1 MKKIICVLLIAVV
14 LLTGSAA
21 LAANV
26 PKPVLDARESTVY
39 IEVENDEGVFSGSGF
54 AIGTTDTIEY
64 VVTNHHVIEGDNG
77 TFTVYFGEYDS
88 VNAAVEI
95 DLPDIDACVLKLDTP
110 ISGMRPLVLYTG
122 EPDKLTGERV
132 YALGFPGSAD
142 SIFDRTG
149 DVGQDVT
156 ITDGIISAVK
166 ESFAFG
172 TGEHSATG
180 LQMNASIFGGNSGGP
195 LINENGVVAGINTF
209 SSTQDSNLYGSLCI
223 SELLPSLDKKGIP
236 YKASS
241 NPLYSGML
249 WIYIIIAA
257 AAVLFLLW
265 FFKLRKMR
273 HTKKQKTISF
283 NEYLEKAGGILDYDF
298 ASRLLTPVARQV
310 AELQRNG
317 KCSLSI
323 YPQNIRVRPETGEA
337 SLLPAKKQTLAN
349 GYSAP
354 EQYKEFSQL
363 GTWTDVYQL
372 GALFY
377 RVLTGERLPEVL
389 ARLEDDSHTQQKIDG
404 LTLSD
409 PEKKALKDS
418 LSLKIESRLKDAAS
432 FLPAL
437 RIATATEPATWTAS
451 GPAAFQPQVAPVKK
465 ERKKM
470 STKKRNKIVAFSII
484 GGLVVV
490 VCVLGGLFVTTYEN
504 AYALMKQGNYSK
516 ANQTISKLPEFT
528 ENVTIVKK
536 ISSAGMLAEKGQ
548 YDEAREELKELSQ
561 YDDARYILNEVDLMQ
576 GLKMIQDGKADEGE
590 ALINTYLSN
599 MQDDADKTNVDYLR
613 ADAYFSIDDLV
624 KAEEIYSSLGDYKEA
639 YSQAKF
645 CAAIMSANYMNQ
657 EEYEE
662 ALDILDKYSEDQEI
676 EGILDT
682 IYDAIYNEALTE
694 YNSGNYYSAV
704 KNFSLISWYENSQQY
719 INIINATDYETLMP
733 YLDVPGTLDILYS
746 KDYLLMEYL
755 VGHWTGGGYYFDM
768 DDNLENTTS
777 YNLPEVERN
786 SNYYSMEE
794 NIYLLGDQNCFRFD
808 VIDENT
814 MNVYAYEEAS
824 IYRMNR
830 Q

>member
-54 AIGTTDTIEY
+54 AIGTADTIEY

-110 ISGMRPLVLYTG
+110 ISGMKPLVLYAG

-149 DVGQDVT
+149 NVGQDVT

-172 TGEHSATG
+172 TGERSATG

-377 RVLTGERLPEVL
+377 RVLTGERLPEVM
-389 ARLEDDSHTQQKIDG
+389 ARLEDDSHTQQKIES

-409 PEKKALKDS
+409 PEKKALKDA

-484 GGLVVV
+484 GGLIAVVGV
-490 VCVLGGLFVTTYEN
+490 GAYILVQTYN
-504 AYALMKQGNYSK
+504 TAYAYAENFEFDQAKK
-516 ANQTISKLPEFT
+516 EIEKLPPIT
-528 ENVTIVKK
+528 DDIRNL
-536 ISSAGMLAEKGQ
+536 SSYTDAALLLQKNQ
-548 YDEAREELKELSQ
+548 FDEARALLQNLQMYGPANTLLS
-561 YDDARYILNEVDLMQ
+561 EVDLQQ
-576 GLKMIQDGKADEGE
+576 GLFIIAGGDSEGGE
-590 ALINTYLSN
+590 AMIKTYTDKKGNSADLDSINYGRG
-599 MQDDADKTNVDYLR
+599 Y
-613 ADAYFSIDDLV
+613 AYSEAGKYYQAESIFFQ
-624 KAEEIYSSLGDYKEA
+624 LGDYSDARTKAMENSLLIAKGYIDKDEPLNA
-639 YSQAKF
+639 YYTVKKYEDYPDMQESIQA
-645 CAAIMSANYMNQ
+645 I
-657 EEYEE
+657 EELVYQYGC
-662 ALDILDKYSEDQEI
+662 KMMRK
-676 EGILDT
+676 
-682 IYDAIYNEALTE
+682 NE
-694 YNSGNYYSAV
+694 YNMAKSCFSAIESYKNSADYLTLLPAVESNYI
-704 KNFSLISWYENSQQY
+704 FSDMTYYESLADLEEGGY
-719 INIINATDYETLMP
+719 LLRMGF
-733 YLDVPGTLDILYS
+733 LDVSPFL
-746 KDYLLMEYL
+746 
-755 VGHWTGGGYYFDM
+755 
-768 DDNLENTTS
+768 
-777 YNLPEVERN
+777 
-786 SNYYSMEE
+786 
-794 NIYLLGDQNCFRFD
+794 
-808 VIDENT
+808 
-814 MNVYAYEEAS
+814 
-824 IYRMNR
+824 
-830 Q
+830 

>member
-54 AIGTTDTIEY
+54 AIGTADTIEY

-110 ISGMRPLVLYTG
+110 ISGMRPLVLYAG

-149 DVGQDVT
+149 NVGQDVT

-172 TGEHSATG
+172 TGERSATG

-283 NEYLEKAGGILDYDF
+283 NEYLEKAGGILDHDF

-377 RVLTGERLPEVL
+377 RVLTGERLPEVM
-389 ARLEDDSHTQQKIDG
+389 ARLEDDSHTQQKIES

-409 PEKKALKDS
+409 PEKKALK
-418 LSLKIESRLKDAAS
+418 
-432 FLPAL
+432 
-437 RIATATEPATWTAS
+437 
-451 GPAAFQPQVAPVKK
+451 
-465 ERKKM
+465 
-470 STKKRNKIVAFSII
+470 
-484 GGLVVV
+484 
-490 VCVLGGLFVTTYEN
+490 
-504 AYALMKQGNYSK
+504 
-516 ANQTISKLPEFT
+516 
-528 ENVTIVKK
+528 
-536 ISSAGMLAEKGQ
+536 
-548 YDEAREELKELSQ
+548 
-561 YDDARYILNEVDLMQ
+561 
-576 GLKMIQDGKADEGE
+576 
-590 ALINTYLSN
+590 
-599 MQDDADKTNVDYLR
+599 
-613 ADAYFSIDDLV
+613 
-624 KAEEIYSSLGDYKEA
+624 
-639 YSQAKF
+639 
-645 CAAIMSANYMNQ
+645 
-657 EEYEE
+657 
-662 ALDILDKYSEDQEI
+662 
-676 EGILDT
+676 
-682 IYDAIYNEALTE
+682 
-694 YNSGNYYSAV
+694 
-704 KNFSLISWYENSQQY
+704 
-719 INIINATDYETLMP
+719 
-733 YLDVPGTLDILYS
+733 
-746 KDYLLMEYL
+746 
-755 VGHWTGGGYYFDM
+755 
-768 DDNLENTTS
+768 
-777 YNLPEVERN
+777 
-786 SNYYSMEE
+786 
-794 NIYLLGDQNCFRFD
+794 
-808 VIDENT
+808 
-814 MNVYAYEEAS
+814 
-824 IYRMNR
+824 
-830 Q
+830 